1 MAVDPVILASAR
13 KHRISD
19 EDMLHAYRHPNRVVD
34 LDDLVML
41 TGPIPPHDSW
51 KSVSL
56 SPTARRHR
64 ACHARPRQVPGDL
77 PRSIQDIL
85 DHGDQLAE
93 LFENYEPEPGDERPV
108 EEYVLHRA
116 ALARSS

>member
-1 MAVDPVILASAR
+1 MKTCSTPTATRTEWWTSTTSSCSLA
-13 KHRISD
+13 
-19 EDMLHAYRHPNRVVD
+19 
-34 LDDLVML
+34 
-41 TGPIPPHDSW
+41 PIPPHDSW